1 MVRAMRVRRMV
12 SWFALPIAVMMAV
25 PACSSTSTQSPTSTS
40 KETFCALLV
49 AFRASN
55 DSLDTDVASNDPT
68 ATQAAVK
75 RLVSQVKALQK
86 RAPDDIEPYV
96 ATVNT
101 FIGELDALF
110 ATYGYDLSKLSADP
124 AGTEKYATINDE
136 DVTTALDQL
145 RAYGDVDCAD
155 ETTSTVAGATTVAP
169 ATSVV
174 DTSTTLAPPGAESTT
189 TLAPG

>member
-1 MVRAMRVRRMV
+1 
-12 SWFALPIAVMMAV
+12 MAV

>member
-1 MVRAMRVRRMV
+1 MVRWMRARRMV
-12 SWFALPIAVMMAV
+12 SRFARPLLVTTLLMAAVAG
-25 PACSSTSTQSPTSTS
+25 CTSSSTQSSSSTS

-55 DSLDTDVASNDPT
+55 DSLDTDVASGDPT
-68 ATQAAVK
+68 ATQTAVK

-96 ATVNT
+96 ATVST

-110 ATYGYDLSKLSADP
+110 ATYGYDLGKLSADP

-136 DVTTALDQL
+136 AATTALDQL
-145 RAYGDVDCAD
+145 RAYGDVDCGD
-155 ETTSTVAGATTVAP
+155 KTPPTVTTTASAASVLDTSTTVAP
-169 ATSVV
+169 PVA
-174 DTSTTLAPPGAESTT
+174 DSTTIP
-189 TLAPG
+189 

>member
-1 MVRAMRVRRMV
+1 
-12 SWFALPIAVMMAV
+12 
-25 PACSSTSTQSPTSTS
+25 
-40 KETFCALLV
+40 
-49 AFRASN
+49 
-55 DSLDTDVASNDPT
+55 
-68 ATQAAVK
+68 
-75 RLVSQVKALQK
+75 
-86 RAPDDIEPYV
+86 V

-124 AGTEKYATINDE
+124 AGTEKYATINDQ

-174 DTSTTLAPPGAESTT
+174 DTATTLAPPGAESTT

>member
-12 SWFALPIAVMMAV
+12 SWFALPIAVTMAV
-25 PACSSTSTQSPTSTS
+25 PACSSTSTQGPTSTS

-110 ATYGYDLSKLSADP
+110 ATCLLYTSDA
-124 AGTEKYATINDE
+124 
-136 DVTTALDQL
+136 
-145 RAYGDVDCAD
+145 AD
-155 ETTSTVAGATTVAP
+155 E
-169 ATSVV
+169 
-174 DTSTTLAPPGAESTT
+174 
-189 TLAPG
+189 